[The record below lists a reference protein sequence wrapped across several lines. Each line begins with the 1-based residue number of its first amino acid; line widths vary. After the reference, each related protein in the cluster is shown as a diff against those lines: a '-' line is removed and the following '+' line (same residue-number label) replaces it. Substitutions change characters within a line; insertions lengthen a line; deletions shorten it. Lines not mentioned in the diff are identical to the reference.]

1 MASGTIFTIVA
12 VFVTV
17 VALASYLNY
26 RFFRL
31 PMAIGL
37 MVIGLALSFILI
49 GLHAAGL
56 PFDVYAQ
63 RFLRQVNFSEV
74 LMRGLLS
81 FLLFA
86 GALQVDLHKLRQDA
100 WAVGSLATVGVLMS
114 IFLVGTAV
122 HFVLNLVGIPLSYG
136 YCLVF
141 GALISPTD
149 PVAIIAILNSVRSP
163 GLIYTEIAGESLF
176 NDGLGVV
183 AFMIMLGL
191 ARSAGP
197 VTVPGVL
204 ALVGREALGGIAFGL
219 VVGWLAY
226 RMLKS
231 VDNYTVEILLTLAL
245 VSGGYALATF
255 LGVSGPLS
263 MVVAGLLVGSRGRA
277 HAMSEVTR
285 RNLDMF
291 WELVDAFLNAV
302 LFVWIG
308 LEVLVL
314 SFTWGHLLAG
324 LMAVPIVLLA
334 RLASVGSSV
343 SVLKIWHRF
352 PPRTVLILTW
362 GGLRGALAIAMA
374 LSLPAGGARLVI
386 VPVTYVIVVFSVLVQ
401 GLTIKRLFQPPP
413 ESASQD

>member
-1 MASGTIFTIVA
+1 MASGAIFTILA

-26 RFFRL
+26 RLFRL
-31 PMAIGL
+31 PMAVGL
-37 MVIGLALSFILI
+37 MVIGLALSFLLI
-49 GLHAAGL
+49 GLRAAGL
-56 PFDVYAQ
+56 PFNLYAQ
-63 RFLRQVNFSEV
+63 KFLRQANFSEI

-122 HFVLNLVGIPLSYG
+122 HFVLHLVGMPLSYG

-149 PVAIIAILNSVRSP
+149 PVAIIAILNSVRPP

-197 VTVPGVL
+197 VTAAGVL
-204 ALVGREALGGIAFGL
+204 ELVAREALGGIAFGL
-219 VVGWLAY
+219 AIGWLAY

-231 VDNYTVEILLTLAL
+231 VDDYTVEILLTLAL

-255 LGVSGPLS
+255 LEVSGPLS

-291 WELVDAFLNAV
+291 WELVDAFLNAA
-302 LFVWIG
+302 LFVWMG
-308 LEVLVL
+308 LEILVL
-314 SFTWGHLLAG
+314 AFNWSHLLAG

-334 RLASVGSSV
+334 RLASVGSSIG
-343 SVLKIWHRF
+343 VLRLWHRF
-352 PPRTVLILTW
+352 PRGTVLILTW

-374 LSLPAGGARLVI
+374 LSLPRGGARDVI

-401 GLTIKRLFQPPP
+401 GLTIKRLFPPAP
-413 ESASQD
+413 PAPDGG